1 MENSRTAAKQ
11 PMAEHD
17 FSPIEAAH
25 LVRLRV
31 FLTMRW
37 FVICGIIVSAL
48 IATFVFG
55 IVFPLVPVFLITGF
69 MVVYNTVMLY
79 QLRRL
84 NGLPAETALRR
95 MNTYSI
101 IHITLDVLVFTLML
115 HYTGGIENPFLFI
128 IVLHIAG
135 ASTLL
140 NRKSVFWIVTL
151 TLAMVVLLVTL
162 EFTGLISHFN
172 LANFITG
179 TVYQDAGYVLAVLA
193 AFASILYA
201 TAFIATAIS
210 NELNKRQQE
219 VVNLRELL
227 LDETTE
233 ELERVSRE
241 IDKLAEEK
249 NKFLRFLG
257 IAAHDMKAPLAA
269 IQSYFGIMLNGYTG
283 ELTSKQK
290 GMLERSSI
298 RIYELLQLISDLLD
312 IPRIETGQLVQ
323 EMKVFSLRSLAQRCL
338 SEQRALAKEKG
349 LELKTRIPA
358 KLPRIYGSPSRLQQV
373 LTNLINNAI
382 NYTVEGTI
390 KVCIE
395 EDAENIRVEV
405 SDTGIGVPA
414 EDIDKIFE
422 DFFRAS
428 NVDVKGT
435 GLGLSI
441 TRRIVESHGGNISVE
456 SPCHETNCGSKFTFT
471 LSKSLPGG

>member
-1 MENSRTAAKQ
+1 
-11 PMAEHD
+11 
-17 FSPIEAAH
+17 
-25 LVRLRV
+25 
-31 FLTMRW
+31 
-37 FVICGIIVSAL
+37 
-48 IATFVFG
+48 
-55 IVFPLVPVFLITGF
+55 
-69 MVVYNTVMLY
+69 
-79 QLRRL
+79 
-84 NGLPAETALRR
+84 

-128 IVLHIAG
+128 IVLHVVG

-151 TLAMVVLLVTL
+151 TLAMVVLLVML
-162 EFTGLISHFN
+162 EFTGLINHFN
-172 LANFITG
+172 LEKFIASTI
-179 TVYQDAGYVLAVLA
+179 YQDAGYVLAVLA

-201 TAFIATAIS
+201 TAFMSTAIS

-219 VVNLRELL
+219 IVNLRELL

-233 ELERVSRE
+233 ELERVSGE
-241 IDKLAEEK
+241 ISKLAEEK
-249 NKFLRFLG
+249 DKFLRFLG

-269 IQSYFGIMLNGYTG
+269 IQSYFGVMLNGYTG
-283 ELTSKQK
+283 ELTGKQK

-298 RIYELLQLISDLLD
+298 RINELLQLISDLLD

-323 EMKVFSLRSLAQRCL
+323 EMKIFSLRSLMQRCL
-338 SEQRALAKEKG
+338 SEQRAMAKGKG
-349 LELKTRIPA
+349 LELKTSIPA
-358 KLPRIYGSPSRLQQV
+358 KLPKIYGSPSRLQQV

-382 NYTVEGTI
+382 TYTSEGTI
-390 KVCIE
+390 KVCIK
-395 EDAENIRVEV
+395 EDTEDIRVEV
-405 SDTGIGVPA
+405 SDTGIGIPA

-456 SPCHETNCGSKFTFT
+456 SPCPETNCGSKFTFT
-471 LSKSLPGG
+471 MSKSIPGG